1 MRHSVILVGKN
12 LSLIVISRI
21 VYCGDKT
28 AELHKFHVKNSIGLL
43 PIQNLQYKRNRFFYR
58 FTKFYIKLAK

>member
-28 AELHKFHVKNSIGLL
+28 AELYKFHVKNSIGLL
-43 PIQNLQYKRNRFFYR
+43 PIQNLQDKRNRFFLLLY
-58 FTKFYIKLAK
+58 